1 MITAGR
7 KGSKMEFDVKRNS
20 IYLELTVKCD
30 NVNAST
36 GLLSEDEA
44 INVAKELI
52 FAAEQL
58 LPASADKI
66 QYQLAS
72 VTEGLERGQR

>member
-1 MITAGR
+1 
-7 KGSKMEFDVKRNS
+7 VKRNS

-44 INVAKELI
+44 INVAKKLI
-52 FAAEQL
+52 FAAEKL
-58 LPASADKI
+58 LPTSA
-66 QYQLAS
+66 YESECQLVS
-72 VTEGLERGQR
+72 VREIL

>member
-7 KGSKMEFDVKRNS
+7 KGSKMEFDVRRIS

-52 FAAEQL
+52 FAAEKL
-58 LPASADKI
+58 LPTSA
-66 QYQLAS
+66 YENECQLALAR
-72 VTEGLERGQR
+72 EGLEGV